1 MDSKDEITSILNAI
15 DEINTK
21 SKKKNI
27 ITTIKKDSIPK
38 LDQKLFISP
47 DVDRLIR
54 EAEAYKKTLNV
65 IPKTSSFQTQ
75 SAEDRN
81 SDILVLT
88 DEVIDYSKNDNEDN
102 LQLLFKIEN
111 LEKIEKKLRSQVLDL
126 QKEKILF
133 SKEDANPS
141 ELEVSHNL
149 ANNTKETLKS
159 IYKQVEKQKKIF
171 LELKNYS
178 IKIER
183 ESNVFKENYE
193 RLIIENNEIKTR
205 LKIAKE
211 QIVNYEANK
220 NDLLTALDQLNEILS
235 KSNILGNISP
245 IKSSPKKPNLKKETK
260 IEPID

>member
-38 LDQKLFISP
+38 LDQKLIISP

-88 DEVIDYSKNDNEDN
+88 DEVIDYSKNDNENN

-111 LEKIEKKLRSQVLDL
+111 LEKTEKKLRSQVLDL

-159 IYKQVEKQKKIF
+159 IYKQVEKQKKF
-171 LELKNYS
+171 
-178 IKIER
+178 
-183 ESNVFKENYE
+183 F
-193 RLIIENNEIKTR
+193 
-205 LKIAKE
+205 
-211 QIVNYEANK
+211 
-220 NDLLTALDQLNEILS
+220 
-235 KSNILGNISP
+235 
-245 IKSSPKKPNLKKETK
+245 
-260 IEPID
+260 